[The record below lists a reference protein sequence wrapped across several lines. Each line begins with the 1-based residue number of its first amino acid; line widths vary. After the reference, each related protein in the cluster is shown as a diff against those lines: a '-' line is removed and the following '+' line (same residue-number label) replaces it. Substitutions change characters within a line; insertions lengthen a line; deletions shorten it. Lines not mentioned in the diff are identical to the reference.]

1 MGDTENEEI
10 IITKYQ
16 IMKKKLYQQPSIKVH
31 GVPKDELLAASQGDG
46 NRIWNFKDNGSVI
59 EDNPVGNG
67 SAGPIINSKRG
78 NLWGDDEE

>member
-1 MGDTENEEI
+1 
-10 IITKYQ
+10 
-16 IMKKKLYQQPSIKVH
+16 MKKKLYQQPSIKVH
-31 GVPKDELLAASQGDG
+31 EVPKDELLAASQGG
-46 NRIWNFKDNGSVI
+46 SNMTSVNFKDNGSVI